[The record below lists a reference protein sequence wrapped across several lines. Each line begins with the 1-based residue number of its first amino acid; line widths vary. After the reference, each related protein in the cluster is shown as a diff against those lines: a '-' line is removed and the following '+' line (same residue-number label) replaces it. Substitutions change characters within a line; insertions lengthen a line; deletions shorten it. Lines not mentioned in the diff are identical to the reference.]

1 MLKEMFNLIMLFMLM
16 MMLMEQVLTLC
27 TATACRMLQE
37 SVSRTILFTE
47 CLDAEPFT
55 WRPQC
60 FHRFAF
66 RRSAFIAL
74 LSTIA
79 GLFCTACGVFAA
91 TFVCFASVFR
101 RASMSFLLSTMLF
114 LKASRSFLLSSKL
127 CLSSLEEARKAFLHS
142 FAIRSRS
149 FAIRVLRSAVRF
161 LRLSARISSA
171 ADRYRPHTGSEALAV
186 ILYMF
191 NQEVPFPRSANSV
204 CRFRCASVGA
214 IHDEYNDVLFSF
226 PMLFTICCL

>member
-1 MLKEMFNLIMLFMLM
+1 MDHSQSAVSRTSLS
-16 MMLMEQVLTLC
+16 
-27 TATACRMLQE
+27 TACRMLQE
-37 SVSRTILFTE
+37 AVSRTILSTE

-91 TFVCFASVFR
+91 SFVCFASVFC
-101 RASMSFLLSTMLF
+101 RASMCLCMLF
-114 LKASRSFLLSSKL
+114 LRASRSFFLSSKLCLKL
-127 CLSSLEEARKAFLHS
+127 CLSSLEEARKAVVHS

-149 FAIRVLRSAVRF
+149 FAIRVIRSAVRI
-161 LRLSARISSA
+161 LRLSSRISSA
-171 ADRYRPHTGSEALAV
+171 ADGFRPHTGSDALAI

-191 NQEVPFPRSANSV
+191 NQEVPIPRSANSV

-214 IHDEYNDVLFSF
+214 IHDEYNDVLLSF